1 MMSVLGSMMASTALN
16 AVAVLTALVKSLSS
30 APSYFLNRIIDAKN
44 VMILLASILFSIAY
58 CKFLDFEDRMFYIR
72 RPNRF
77 SPERNR
83 NFDSFCPRACYRDC
97 RFHKR
102 HLRKIKKHWRIPDV
116 CRYNDRDHTGEECI
130 LIFLA
135 TIGTGM
141 TYVQLSDC
149 IFGGDPRRFSDMFR
163 FVVCHLYD
171 NFRHKITGNSLSLW
185 LPHNVE
191 IFIQAVNRR
200 LERTA
205 VEVLSTDAAGNVT
218 RRLVQ
223 DLFDYRNARVMGLI
237 DCLGQGTARLR
248 DQRQRHFYRYVLLF
262 YLFICI
268 NYN

>member
-1 MMSVLGSMMASTALN
+1 MPRRRRSPRSHDVGLRRTRRRTSYFDRFDAMTHSDLFDCRLFLMMSVLGSMMASTALN

-102 HLRKIKKHWRIPDV
+102 HLRKLKKHWRIPDV
-116 CRYNDRDHTGEECI
+116 CRYNDRDHNGEECI

-135 TIGTGM
+135 TI
-141 TYVQLSDC
+141 L
-149 IFGGDPRRFSDMFR
+149 
-163 FVVCHLYD
+163 
-171 NFRHKITGNSLSLW
+171 
-185 LPHNVE
+185 
-191 IFIQAVNRR
+191 A
-200 LERTA
+200 
-205 VEVLSTDAAGNVT
+205 
-218 RRLVQ
+218 
-223 DLFDYRNARVMGLI
+223 
-237 DCLGQGTARLR
+237 
-248 DQRQRHFYRYVLLF
+248 
-262 YLFICI
+262 
-268 NYN
+268 